1 MSYSNFTLRDI
12 KEKFGISNKIKTLFD
27 TVTPL
32 EVSRD
37 LEKALKV
44 AKMLPMRSEKARSE
58 LIVVPILIDLM
69 LRNERFFT
77 FYSGEALNVDEDKG
91 LLGGCDFILS
101 HNTRAYEINAPIL
114 LIVEQAKKHDT
125 EVGIPQCAAQM
136 IGAKYYNDDAKEN
149 IDTIYGC
156 VTTGDDWVFLKLKD
170 NQITIDSKKYYL
182 GEVEEVLGIF
192 QMIIDYYKK
201 TLK

>member
-12 KEKFGISNKIKTLFD
+12 KEKFGISNKFKTLFD

-32 EVSRD
+32 EVSKD
-37 LEKALKV
+37 LEEALKM
-44 AKMLPMRSEKARSE
+44 AKVLPMRTEKARSE

-77 FYSGEALNVDEDKG
+77 FYSGEALNVDQDKG
-91 LLGGCDFILS
+91 LVGECDFILS
-101 HNTRAYEINAPIL
+101 YNTQAYEINAPIL
-114 LIVEQAKKHDT
+114 LIVEQAKNHDT
-125 EVGIPQCAAQM
+125 EIGILQCAAQM
-136 IGAKYYNDDAKEN
+136 IGAKYYNDNAQKN

-156 VTTGDDWVFLKLKD
+156 VTTVNQWIFLKLQD
-170 NQITIDSKKYYL
+170 NQIIIDNKTYYFNQM
-182 GEVEEVLGIF
+182 EEVLGIF